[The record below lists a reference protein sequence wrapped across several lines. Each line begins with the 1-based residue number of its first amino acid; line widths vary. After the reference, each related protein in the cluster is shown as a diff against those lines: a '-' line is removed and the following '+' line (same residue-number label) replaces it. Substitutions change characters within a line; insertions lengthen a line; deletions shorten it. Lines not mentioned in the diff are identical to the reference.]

1 MQSVYKIGASALLRQ
16 EKRFALIANN
26 LTNAQTVGFKKET
39 PSFKEIMVQTMEGKI
54 EKEIGEEYQINF
66 RQGELQITNNDLDLA
81 IEGEGF
87 FKIKTPQGMRYTR
100 NGQFRLD
107 RDQRLVQTNGFP
119 VLGKRGEIFIK
130 GGKVRVETNGLIK
143 VDNQEV
149 DQLVVV
155 TLPNLKLLQK
165 EGHNLFTL
173 VTPQEEKEA
182 GETFVRQGYVEAANV
197 NVIEEMIA
205 LIDTHRNFE
214 AYTRLLQAN
223 DELDAKAVNDLGKV

>member
-1 MQSVYKIGASALLRQ
+1 MNRVYAIGANALLRQ
-16 EKRFALIANN
+16 EKKFALIANN
-26 LTNAQTVGFKKET
+26 LSNAQTVGFKKET
-39 PSFKEIMVQTMEGKI
+39 PLFKEVIVQTMAGKI
-54 EKEIGEEYQINF
+54 EREVGEEYQINF
-66 RQGELQITNNDLDLA
+66 GQGELQITNNDLDLA

-87 FKIKTPQGMRYTR
+87 FKIKTPQGTRYTR

-107 RDQRLVQTNGFP
+107 KDQRLVQADGFP

-130 GGKVRVETNGLIK
+130 GGKVNVETNGSIK

-149 DQLVVV
+149 DQLAIV
-155 TLPNLKLLQK
+155 TFPDLKLLQK

-173 VTPQEEKEA
+173 SIPQEEKE
-182 GETFVRQGYVEAANV
+182 GKEVFIRQGYVEAANV
-197 NVIEEMIA
+197 NVVEEMIA
-205 LIDTHRNFE
+205 LIDVHRNFE

>member
-1 MQSVYKIGASALLRQ
+1 MNSVYTIGAGALLRQ
-16 EKRFALIANN
+16 EKKFALIANN
-26 LTNAQTVGFKKET
+26 LSNAQTVGFKKET
-39 PSFKEIMVQTMEGKI
+39 PSFKEVIGQTMAGKI
-54 EKEIGEEYQINF
+54 EREVGEEYQINF
-66 RQGELQITNNDLDLA
+66 RQGELLITNNDLDLA

-87 FKIKTPQGMRYTR
+87 FKIKTPQGTRYTR

-107 RDQRLVQTNGFP
+107 REQRLVQADGFP

-130 GGKVRVETNGLIK
+130 GGKVNIETNGSIK

-149 DQLVVV
+149 DQLAIV
-155 TLPNLKLLQK
+155 TFPDLKFLQK

-173 VTPQEEKEA
+173 FSPQEEEEA
-182 GETFVRQGYVEAANV
+182 KGAFIRQGYVEAANV

-205 LIDTHRNFE
+205 LIEAHRNFE

>member
-1 MQSVYKIGASALLRQ
+1 MNSVYAIGTNALLRQ
-16 EKRFALIANN
+16 EKKFALIANN
-26 LTNAQTVGFKKET
+26 LSNAQTVGFKKET
-39 PSFKEIMVQTMEGKI
+39 PSFKEVVGQTMTGRI
-54 EKEIGEEYQINF
+54 EREVGEEYQINF

-87 FKIKTPQGMRYTR
+87 FKIKTPQGTRYTR

-107 RDQRLVQTNGFP
+107 RDQRLVQADGFP

-130 GGKVRVETNGLIK
+130 GGKVSVETNGSIK

-149 DQLVVV
+149 DQLTIV
-155 TLPNLKLLQK
+155 TFADLKLLQK

-173 VTPQEEKEA
+173 SAPQEEKEA
-182 GETFVRQGYVEAANV
+182 KEVFIRQGYVEAANV

-205 LIDTHRNFE
+205 LIEAHRNFE

-223 DELDAKAVNDLGKV
+223 DELDAKAANDLGKV